1 MAPSEVEVDEQLA
14 ARAAEVAASRGETI
28 EAVIERALRDYVA
41 AKPSRAR

>member
-1 MAPSEVEVDEQLA
+1 MTPSEVEIEADLA

-41 AKPSRAR
+41 GNTRPSR